1 MSFFDPL
8 KPDRPE
14 FDAIDTDS
22 AKTLFWSPPPAARA
36 DFVLPPKPPAP
47 RTKITKLPKL
57 PSGTSLVE
65 DILLDSERRA
75 DERKGS
81 WWKRLWSR

>member
-1 MSFFDPL
+1 MTFFDHL

-14 FDAIDTDS
+14 FDEIEQDTSKIIVFDH
-22 AKTLFWSPPPAARA
+22 APAGME
-36 DFVLPPKPPAP
+36 DFIFPPAP
-47 RTKITKLPKL
+47 PYATRRGTKV
-57 PSGTSLVE
+57 TSLSAGANLVE

-75 DERKGS
+75 DERKAS